1 MACLHMSI
9 RDLKTFLLI
18 AESGSFGGAA
28 RAIYRTQS
36 AVTAQVQTLEEQLG
50 MRLFDRTSRP
60 PKLTEAGRAFI
71 PRAREVVSA
80 YDALF
85 QNLNETDL
93 RGNLRLGVVPSV
105 ITGLTPRV
113 LVLLGERH
121 PGLHIDLAMGLSA
134 DLVRKVERGLLDVAL
149 ISDPLEAGLALT
161 WSPFLREPLVLIAPF
176 DAPQKNAIQLL
187 GSYPFIRYTNQA
199 WVGKL
204 IERVLRQKRLYVR
217 ETMVL
222 NTLEAIISMVRA
234 GLGVSIVPMR
244 LVDPPGSPLVRTVP
258 LPGPTMFRTLGLIEI
273 ANHTKSALSLT
284 LLSALKDVV
293 TPLLEEAA
301 IDRKGRTQPKRQKL
315 RKNRS

>member
-1 MACLHMSI
+1 MSI

-36 AVTAQVQTLEEQLG
+36 AVTAQVQALEEQLG
-50 MRLFDRTSRP
+50 IRLFDRTSRP
-60 PKLTEAGRAFI
+60 PKLTAAGRAFI
-71 PRAREVVSA
+71 PHAREAVSA

-85 QNLNETDL
+85 QNPGEIDL

-105 ITGLTPRV
+105 MTGLTPRV

-121 PGLHIDLAMGLSA
+121 PGLHIELEMGLSA
-134 DLVRKVERGLLDVAL
+134 ELVGKVERGLLDVAL
-149 ISDPLEAGLALT
+149 ISDPLEARLSLN
-161 WSPFLREPLVLIAPF
+161 WSPFLREPLVLIAPV
-176 DAPQKNAIQLL
+176 DAPQKNAVELL
-187 GSYPFIRYTNQA
+187 GSYPFMRYTNQA

-204 IERVLRQKRLYVR
+204 IERVLRQKRLRVR

-222 NTLEAIISMVRA
+222 NTLEAIISMVHA

-244 LVDPPGSPLVRTVP
+244 LVEPPGSPLVRSVP
-258 LPGPTMFRTLGLIEI
+258 LPGPTVFRTLGLIEI
-273 ANHTKSALSLT
+273 ANHAKSALSLT
-284 LLSALKDVV
+284 LLNALKDVV

-301 IDRKGRTQPKRQKL
+301 IERKGRTRPKRQEL
-315 RKNRS
+315 GKNRN